1 MDNMDIYGTC
11 LWHLRKDVDLGF
23 LAKELEDLDPHAP
36 QTWCVVG
43 NLFSRTLEHDQAI
56 KSFQRAVECDPHFAY
71 AHTLMG
77 HEYMLNEDLDRA
89 ATSFRS
95 AIRAHSRHYNSW
107 CVSLAFRLIC
117 VFMAIPG
124 QVWTRSRVYET
135 RKVPFSRVPLQKGP
149 RDSPVKLPSSITR
162 RNGRSKRLESV
173 G

>member
-1 MDNMDIYGTC
+1 MVNMDIYGTC

-23 LAKELEDLDPHAP
+23 LAKELEALDPHAP

-56 KSFQRAVECDPHFAY
+56 RSFQKAVDYEPYFAY

-89 ATSFRS
+89 GTSFRN

-107 CVSLAFRLIC
+107 YVHFHL
-117 VFMAIPG
+117 
-124 QVWTRSRVYET
+124 
-135 RKVPFSRVPLQKGP
+135 FSM
-149 RDSPVKLPSSITR
+149 SNI
-162 RNGRSKRLESV
+162 
-173 G
+173 